1 MRKIFIS
8 VVAALLPVS
17 LFAEFRPEGAQN
29 LTFSPDSSKFAYTK
43 DGDLFFADA
52 ESGEATRLTFDGSE
66 LILNG
71 YASWVYYEE
80 IFGRS
85 SEYKAFW
92 WSPDSKTLAFYRFD
106 NSKVTMF
113 PIYSPFFNQP
123 DFSLPASEG
132 SIDNTRYPL
141 AGGVN
146 PSVRIGFAEL
156 ENPGNIV
163 WADFDEKEDQYFGTP
178 FWGPKGLFV
187 AREPRIQNCL
197 DLYCVSPED
206 GSKSH
211 IYHEKVNTWL
221 NWMED
226 MLFTDSGLYMVRDF
240 ESGFQQIYFLSYD
253 GKVFRRITDGSNWRV
268 KLIGLDRKNLYFT
281 AQRDAV
287 AKSAL
292 YKVSLGR
299 KHKITALTD
308 PQYNAA
314 NVEFSHDFKTFTV
327 ELSNFT
333 TPTRRIKARTASPG
347 HFTVLKDST
356 PEGFVKE
363 DYCFP
368 QLISMTTEDGYTL
381 PAAITY
387 PRNFDPSK
395 KYPVHFEIYGGPN
408 TAYVRDRWRAPNKY
422 NQWFAENGIIHIVA
436 DVRTSGHNGRRGL
449 DEAYKRLSE
458 TEIKDYLAWAY
469 YLRSKPYV
477 NPSKFGVEGFSFGGT
492 NTALLLLK
500 HSDVFQYG
508 IAGGGVYDWRIY
520 DSHYTERFMQTPQT
534 NAEGYEKSCVLN
546 YAAQYPVEA
555 GKGYGKVM
563 LRITHGTA
571 DDNVHF
577 QSTLLLVD
585 ALQRAG
591 KSFEFMIYP
600 DGKHGYRNSQR
611 EHSFLTDCEFWTKYL
626 LN

>member
-1 MRKIFIS
+1 MRKFFLSLAVMLLS
-8 VVAALLPVS
+8 VYS
-17 LFAEFRPEGAQN
+17 FAKFPPGGAQN

-43 DGDLFFADA
+43 DGDLFFAYA
-52 ESGEATRLTFDGSE
+52 EGGEPTRLTFDGSE
-66 LILNG
+66 LILNA

-85 SEYKAFW
+85 SNYKAFW

-113 PIYSPFFNQP
+113 PIYSPFFKQP

-132 SIDNTRYPL
+132 AMTNTRYPL
-141 AGGVN
+141 AGGAN
-146 PSVRIGFAEL
+146 PAVRIGFVEL
-156 ENPGNIV
+156 ETPGNIV
-163 WADFDEKEDQYFGTP
+163 WADFDEREDQYFGIP
-178 FWGPKGLFV
+178 FWGPNGFFV

-197 DLYCVSPED
+197 DLYCVSPKD

-211 IYHEKVNTWL
+211 IYHEKVDTWL
-221 NWMED
+221 GWMED
-226 MLFTDSGLYMVRDF
+226 MLFTDSGLYMARDF

-253 GKVFRRITDGSNWRV
+253 GKNLRRITDGKNWRV
-268 KLIGLDRKNLYFT
+268 KLIGLDKRNLYFS

-287 AKSAL
+287 AKSTL
-292 YKVSLGR
+292 YKVSLDKR
-299 KHKITALTD
+299 HKITALTD
-308 PQYNAA
+308 PRYNVV
-314 NVEFSHDFKTFTV
+314 NVEFSQDFKTFTA

-333 TPTRRIKARTASPG
+333 TPTRTIKACTARPDK
-347 HFTVLKDST
+347 FTVLKDSA
-356 PEGFVKE
+356 PDGFVRE
-363 DYCFP
+363 NHCFP
-368 QLISMTTEDGYTL
+368 QLISITTGDGYTL

-387 PRNFDPSK
+387 PKNFDPSK

-408 TAYVRDRWRAPNKY
+408 TAYVRDRWVAPNKY

-436 DVRTSGHNGRRGL
+436 DVRSSGHNGRRGL
-449 DEAYKRLSE
+449 DEAYLRLSE
-458 TEIKDYLAWAY
+458 TEIRDYLAWAE
-469 YLRSKPYV
+469 YLKSKPYV
-477 NPSKFGVEGFSFGGT
+477 NPDKFGVEGFSFGGT
-492 NTALLLLK
+492 NTVLLLLN

-508 IAGGGVYDWRIY
+508 IAGGGVYDWRLY
-520 DSHYTERFMQTPQT
+520 DSHYTERFMQTPGT
-534 NAEGYEKSCVLN
+534 NAGGYEKSCALN
-546 YAAQYPVEA
+546 YVDNYPVEA
-555 GKGYGKVM
+555 GKADGKVM
-563 LRITHGTA
+563 LRITHGTG

-577 QSTLLLVD
+577 QSTLLLAD

-600 DGKHGYRNSQR
+600 DGMHGYRKSQR